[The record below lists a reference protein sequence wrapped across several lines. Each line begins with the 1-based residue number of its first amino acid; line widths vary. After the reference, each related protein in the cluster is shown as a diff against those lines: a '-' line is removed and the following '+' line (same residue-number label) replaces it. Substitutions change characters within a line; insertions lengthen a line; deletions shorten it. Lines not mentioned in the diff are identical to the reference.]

1 MPGDVVPLV
10 VSGPLLAGTFLA
22 LVYLEVRYPLRRSV
36 EPKVRHVAR
45 NLALATFTAA
55 AVRLAEMPA
64 VLPIA
69 RRVAAGRWGLLGW
82 ASLPAWLDVLLAM
95 VLLDYTLYVWHVL
108 THRVPLL
115 WRLHVVHHVDR
126 DLDASTALR
135 FHFAE
140 VVVSVGWRLG
150 QVLLIGVSPLAFS
163 AWQTATLV
171 SVMFH
176 HANVRLP
183 IAAERRLNRFVV
195 TPRMHGIH
203 HSIVREET
211 DSNWSSGL
219 TVWDRLHG
227 TLRLDVPQANV
238 TIGVPAYGDG
248 HDVTLGKLV
257 AMPFRP
263 LRPGW
268 ELPGG
273 GRPVR
278 GASRSRRRLAA

>member
-1 MPGDVVPLV
+1 
-10 VSGPLLAGTFLA
+10 
-22 LVYLEVRYPLRRSV
+22 
-36 EPKVRHVAR
+36 
-45 NLALATFTAA
+45 
-55 AVRLAEMPA
+55 
-64 VLPIA
+64 
-69 RRVAAGRWGLLGW
+69 
-82 ASLPAWLDVLLAM
+82 
-95 VLLDYTLYVWHVL
+95 
-108 THRVPLL
+108 
-115 WRLHVVHHVDR
+115 
-126 DLDASTALR
+126 LR

-227 TLRLDVPQANV
+227 TLRLDVPQADV